1 MSDLIALSV
10 VVATAACGGNHVEMR
25 GGRIDATEAG
35 MFGVPRPETN
45 IQDTLTQFGQANF
58 NTGDT
63 IALTAC
69 GHTLGG
75 VHRSSF
81 PEVVQRSAVTA
92 TNTDGRVPFDE
103 TVGGFDNG
111 VVTDY
116 YHSSGDKGGPLVTT
130 ANVSVRSDL
139 RLYESDQNFTMKQ

>member
-1 MSDLIALSV
+1 MSV
-10 VVATAACGGNHVEMR
+10 VIATAACGGPHVEMK

-35 MFGVPRPETN
+35 MSGVPRPETSL
-45 IQDTLTQFGQANF
+45 QDTLTQFGQANF
-58 NTGDT
+58 NDGDA

-81 PEVVQRSAVTA
+81 PEVVPAGAVSA

-116 YHSSGDKGGPLVTT
+116 YHGSGDKGGPLVTT
-130 ANVSVRSDL
+130 ANVSVRSDF
-139 RLYESDQNFTMKQ
+139 RLYNADQNETMKE